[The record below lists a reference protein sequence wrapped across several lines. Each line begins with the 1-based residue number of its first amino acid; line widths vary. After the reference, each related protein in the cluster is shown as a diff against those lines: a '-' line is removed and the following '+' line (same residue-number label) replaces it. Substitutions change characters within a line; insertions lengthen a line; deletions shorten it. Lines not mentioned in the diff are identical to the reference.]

1 MSYKNLNDYE
11 LIYQVRE
18 NDEVAYGLLMEKYSN
33 LVRILAKKILKNN
46 KNLGLEYDDLYQEG
60 MVGVIK
66 ALNDYN
72 SDNTLFF
79 TYASLCAQREMD
91 RIIKYHKRK
100 KIMVL
105 NDSISLNMCIN
116 KDPNCTLE
124 DFIPSEYNLEKNYE
138 NIEEFNKL
146 MDIKYDFDL
155 LDSSIYELKL
165 NGFSTR
171 EIATLMEL
179 SYKAV
184 DYRLRKMRK
193 KILKYSY

>member
-1 MSYKNLNDYE
+1 MDYKNYNDYE
-11 LIYQVRE
+11 LVYQVRE
-18 NDEVAYGLLMEKYSN
+18 NDSIAYDILMKKYGT
-33 LVRILAKKILKNN
+33 LVDKYAKEYYFKN
-46 KNLGLEYDDLYQEG
+46 KNIGIEIEDLYQEG
-60 MVGVIK
+60 MLGVVM

-72 SDNTLFF
+72 SSDTLFY
-79 TYASLCAQREMD
+79 TYASLCIRREME
-91 RIIKYHKRK
+91 RLVKASKRK
-100 KIMVL
+100 KHMIL

-124 DFIPSEYNLEKNYE
+124 DFIPSEYNLETNYE

-171 EIATLMEL
+171 EIATVMEL